1 MRRATILT
9 TRPEEL
15 ETAHLE
21 LNGAAAEPGHSPT
34 EDRLIDA
41 MIALLAYV
49 EKLPRPKVVYADD
62 RESLLTDP
70 AAIAARHGVD
80 VTSLLNNTEVFASIG
95 VLLSPNET
103 LFLADILHMLGFE

>member
-1 MRRATILT
+1 MAEPCHN

-15 ETAHLE
+15 ETAHLA

-41 MIALLAYV
+41 IIALLAYV
-49 EKLPRPKVVYADD
+49 EKLPRPKPPPEDD
-62 RESLLTDP
+62 GESLLTDP
-70 AAIAARHGVD
+70 RAIARRHHVD
-80 VTSLLNNTEVFASIG
+80 VTSLLKSTELLASTG

-103 LFLADILHMLGFE
+103 LFLADILQLLGFE